1 MRFATWSRGCAISPS
16 GSLNGSASRSA
27 IAGWSAEFGFVLHY
41 SFVLRAIRAP
51 DQAPNQNWATCF
63 VIAAVACTRA
73 RPATEFA
80 PLSHILINGF
90 FFIHG
95 FGIEDSGLESL

>member
-1 MRFATWSRGCAISPS
+1 
-16 GSLNGSASRSA
+16 
-27 IAGWSAEFGFVLHY
+27 VLDD
-41 SFVLRAIRAP
+41 SFVLRAFRAP
-51 DQAPNQNWATCF
+51 DQNWATCF

-80 PLSHILINGF
+80 PLGHILINGF

-95 FGIEDSGLESL
+95 FGIEDSGLELSRITLFDGAESTVFDGLPASASRLL